1 MKRIIAL
8 ILVVLLVALSLAACM
23 NAEDDNG
30 DTNPSTT
37 EKPTSTTG
45 QNNSN
50 NGNSNESGSE
60 NNGSNENGGNESTEP
75 DFLPVVRFAVASDMH
90 VSSKNGAQAKITA
103 AMIDQLNAYALSN
116 ADGYNKLDAILIAG
130 DLTDNGT
137 AEQFDVINDIFRD
150 KIKYGT
156 ELILSMGN
164 HDYKGGAGFEPFKD
178 EFGENSTMRNEV
190 IGGYHFISIYG
201 DGNNTASDY
210 TQAMCD
216 ELEKRI
222 QAAIAD
228 TGTDKPIFIVQ
239 HVGELNTVGGTDSHT
254 NSKAWA
260 ATSALK
266 EMKSKYS
273 NLVVFS
279 GHTHFP
285 NNDETSIWQ
294 GEYTAVNTGT
304 LFYTTKAYNG
314 DEAIMLRNNYEIAQC
329 YIVDIDKDSRVRI
342 KCWDVSQERFVG
354 EEWLID
360 SYDPDDF
367 KYTTDRFDADDI
379 FFDDDAKITVDN
391 VYSDM
396 VIISFPPVSEKSI
409 SGRVYEVKV
418 FDSQKNLV
426 STQYIGDEYFKDIFD
441 RRIPVSLEGLN
452 VGQEYTV
459 EVVAINSLYTSNVA
473 SSDALRTKALSLT
486 FTREAAPLNTADII
500 DLNIDSKN
508 NTANSSIVESLNA
521 KIDGKLTTEHDESI
535 KSDIIVFDG
544 KGSGVIKFG
553 NYAFV
558 GDTLVDSFTLE
569 AYIKV
574 NEKMDGVI
582 FGGTQAGGFALRV
595 RNDKL
600 VFIIDTDPAMDY
612 TAQNKEISFSYV
624 VGQYYHI
631 VVVFDGAKTIL
642 YANENEIG
650 RIEMSGFGIPV
661 DVFSRS
667 LWIGVDVGYGGHQ
680 EYQGYA
686 SFSMA
691 DFKLYSYALTAAQLE
706 AAFDAAPD
714 APIVEPPPT
723 PHAVVIDMNVNSTSN
738 TVTNGVAGI
747 ATHSNGTLTTAYD
760 STIAKD
766 VLVLNGT
773 GDGLVR
779 FGDYKSILS
788 DLEDSISVEAYFKLN
803 EMPASGASVVVIG
816 GTQSGGFGLSAYGA
830 GNGNNSNKMVMSY
843 HNGTAYVSLSFAY
856 EVNTY
861 YHMVA
866 VFDGA
871 NYNLYVNGELV
882 ATTAMT
888 RFATCFEQNHCHEYV
903 WLGVDTGRDGEH
915 EATKYAKCSIAEFK
929 VYNYGLKAAEVTAA
943 YNVFK

>member
-1 MKRIIAL
+1 MRKIIAL
-8 ILVVLLVALSLAACM
+8 LLVVTFVLCALAAC
-23 NAEDDNG
+23 ASDDG
-30 DTNPSTT
+30 DATT
-37 EKPTSTTG
+37 GTKATASKPTSTTG
-45 QNNSN
+45 QNSSGEDNGEN
-50 NGNSNESGSE
+50 NGNE
-60 NNGSNENGGNESTEP
+60 NNGGNQNGGNT
-75 DFLPVVRFAVASDMH
+75 DAAFTPVLRFVVASDMH
-90 VSSKNGAQAKITA
+90 VSTANGEQAKKTA
-103 AMIDQLNAYALSN
+103 AMIKQMNAYAASG
-116 ADGYNKLDAILIAG
+116 ADGYSRLDAILIAG

-137 AEQFDVINDIFRD
+137 AEQFKVINNVF
-150 KIKYGT
+150 KENIKYGT

-164 HDYKGGAGFEPFKD
+164 HDYKGGAGFTAFKD
-178 EFGENSTMRNEV
+178 EFGENSTMRHEV

-216 ELEKRI
+216 ELESRI
-222 QAAIAD
+222 KAAIAD
-228 TGTDKPIFIVQ
+228 TGADKPVFIVQ

-254 NSKAWA
+254 HSKAWA
-260 ATSALK
+260 ATEALSA
-266 EMKSKYS
+266 MKSKYS

-285 NNDETSIWQ
+285 NNDEASIWQ
-294 GEYTAVNTGT
+294 GAYTAINTGT
-304 LFYTTKAYNG
+304 LFYTTKAYNN
-314 DEAIMLRNNYEIAQC
+314 DEPILLKNNYEIAQC
-329 YIVDIDKDSRVRI
+329 YVVEVDKNSHVRI
-342 KCWDVSQERFVG
+342 RCYDVSQERFVG
-354 EEWLID
+354 ETWLID

-367 KYTTDRFDADDI
+367 KYTADRFDADDI
-379 FFDDDAKITVDN
+379 FFEDGAAISVDKE
-391 VYSDM
+391 YSDA
-396 VIISFPPVSEKSI
+396 VLISFPPVSENSI
-409 SGRVYEVKV
+409 AGRVYEIKV
-418 FDSQKNLV
+418 FDSQKKLV
-426 STQYIGDEYFKDIFD
+426 STQYVGDEYFKDIFD
-441 RRIPVSLEGLN
+441 RRIPVSIGGLT

-459 EVVAINSLYTSNVA
+459 EVVAINSLYTSNIA
-473 SSDALRTKALSLT
+473 SEGALRTKALSLT
-486 FTREAAPLNTADII
+486 FTRGALTSSGADII
-500 DLNIDSKN
+500 DLEIDSTSKSA
-508 NTANSSIVESLNA
+508 TSDVLHSLDA
-521 KIDGKLTTEHDESI
+521 KVAGTLTFDYDESI
-535 KSDIIVFDG
+535 KSDVLAFDG

-569 AYIKV
+569 TYIRV
-574 NEKMDGVI
+574 DEKKDGVI
-582 FGGTQAGGFALRV
+582 FGGTQAGGFSLKV
-595 RNDKL
+595 SGKKL
-600 VFIIDTDPAMDY
+600 VFTLDTDPGMSY
-612 TAQNKEISFSYV
+612 TAVNKDISFNYV
-624 VGQYYHI
+624 LGQYYHI
-631 VVVFDGAKTIL
+631 VVVFDGSKTVL
-642 YANENEIG
+642 YANGEEMG
-650 RIEMSGFGIPV
+650 RITMSGFGIPV

-680 EYQGYA
+680 EYQNYA
-686 SFSMA
+686 AFTMA
-691 DFKLYSYALTAAQLE
+691 DFKLYSYSFTAAQLND
-706 AAFDAAPD
+706 AFDAAPD

-723 PHAVVIDMNVNSTSN
+723 PNAVVIDMNVNSTSN

-803 EMPASGASVVVIG
+803 EMPANGASVVVIG

-830 GNGNNSNKMVMSY
+830 GNGDNSNKMLMSY

-943 YNVFK
+943 YNAAK